1 MKVSAPIWAD
11 KRFGVVPNG
20 GISDL
25 RRIDGAP
32 HYSNNG
38 LPMSLIHP
46 DRLFPPDPTTR
57 AIARSLYSEVC
68 DLPIFSPHG
77 HCDPAW
83 FAQDQAFSDPA
94 SLLIQPDHYVL
105 RMLVSQGV
113 TFEALGLAP
122 DGAAKESDPRA
133 VWRLFAENYHLF
145 AGTPTRLWMDY
156 TFAELF
162 GLEVPLSA
170 ATADACYDHIADC
183 LARPEYRPRALFDRF
198 GIEMLA
204 TTEGALDPLSH
215 HAAIAQSGWDGRVI
229 TTYRPDQVTDPEHEG
244 FAANLDAFAALS
256 GCDVSTW
263 VRYLEAHRARRAV
276 FRDHGAVATDH
287 GVLLPQTAD
296 LSRGECEALYEKVFT
311 GAFSAADAALFR
323 AQMLTEMARM
333 SIEDGMTMQIH
344 PGSVRNHSHSV
355 FERLGRDKGYD
366 IPQRVNFVGG
376 LAPLLNA
383 VGDAPGL
390 KIVVFTL
397 DETTY
402 SRELAPMAG
411 AYPALFIGP
420 AWWFFDSPDGIR
432 RQHEAVIET
441 AGFYN
446 TVGFNDDTRAFP
458 SLPARHD
465 MARRVDCAF
474 LAERV
479 ADHRMTEAEA
489 HELAFALTLEL
500 PRRAYRLAGS

>member
-1 MKVSAPIWAD
+1 
-11 KRFGVVPNG
+11 
-20 GISDL
+20 
-25 RRIDGAP
+25 
-32 HYSNNG
+32 
-38 LPMSLIHP
+38 MSLIHP
-46 DRLFPPDPTTR
+46 DRLFPRDPATR
-57 AIARSLYSEVC
+57 RIARAVYAGIS

-83 FAQDQAFSDPA
+83 FADDQPFSDPA
-94 SLLIQPDHYVL
+94 ALLIQPDHYVL

-113 TFEALGLAP
+113 THDALGLAP
-122 DGAAKESDPRA
+122 EGSPKQADPRA
-133 VWRLFAENYHLF
+133 VWRRFSQNYHLF
-145 AGTPTRLWMDY
+145 RGTPTRLWMDY
-156 TFAELF
+156 TFSDLF
-162 GLEVPLSA
+162 GMDAGLTD
-170 ATADACYDHIADC
+170 ATADAYFDRISEC
-183 LARPEYRPRALFDRF
+183 LAEADYRPRALFDRF
-198 GIEMLA
+198 GIELLA

-215 HAAIAQSGWDGRVI
+215 HAAIAKSGWQGRVV
-229 TTYRPDQVTDPEHEG
+229 TTYRPDEVTDPEHEN
-244 FAANLDAFAALS
+244 FAASLDQFAAAS
-256 GCDVSTW
+256 GCDVSMW
-263 VRYLEAHRARRAV
+263 AGYLEAHRVRRAF
-276 FRDHGAVATDH
+276 FREHGAVATDH
-287 GVLLPQTAD
+287 GVPTPQTAD
-296 LSRGECEALYEKVFT
+296 LGRQECEALFDKVRK
-311 GAFSAADAALFR
+311 GRASASDAAIFR

-344 PGSVRNHSHSV
+344 PGSMRNHNRRV
-355 FERLGRDKGYD
+355 FARLGRDKGYD
-366 IPQRVNFVGG
+366 IPRQVDFVSG

-390 KIVVFTL
+390 RIIVFTL
-397 DETTY
+397 DETAY
-402 SRELAPMAG
+402 SRELAPLAG

-432 RQHEAVIET
+432 RHHEAVIET

-489 HELAFALTLEL
+489 HDLARVLTLDL
-500 PRRAYRLAGS
+500 PRRAYCLAGARP

>member
-1 MKVSAPIWAD
+1 
-11 KRFGVVPNG
+11 
-20 GISDL
+20 
-25 RRIDGAP
+25 
-32 HYSNNG
+32 
-38 LPMSLIHP
+38 MSLIHP

-57 AIARSLYSEVC
+57 AIARALYTEIKG
-68 DLPIFSPHG
+68 LPIFSPHG

-83 FAQDQAFSDPA
+83 FAHDQAFSDPS
-94 SLLIQPDHYVL
+94 SLLIKPDHYVL

-113 TFEALGLAP
+113 SYEALGLAP
-122 DGAAKESDPRA
+122 DGEHKQTDARA
-133 VWRLFAENYHLF
+133 VWRLFAQNYHLF
-145 AGTPTRLWMDY
+145 RGTPTRLWMNY
-156 TFAELF
+156 TFSELF
-162 GLEVPLSA
+162 GLDVGLTT
-170 ATADACYDHIADC
+170 ATADAYFDRIAEC
-183 LARPEYRPRALFDRF
+183 LATPEYRPRALFDRF
-198 GIEMLA
+198 EIELLA

-215 HAAIAQSGWDGRVI
+215 HAAIAKSGWQGRVI
-229 TTYRPDQVTDPEHEG
+229 TTYRPDEVTDPEHENFATNLDQ
-244 FAANLDAFAALS
+244 FAAAS

-263 VRYLEAHRARRAV
+263 VGYLEAHRVRRSF

-287 GVLLPQTAD
+287 GVPVPQTAD
-296 LSRGECEALYEKVFT
+296 LSRQESEALFDKVYC
-311 GAFSAADAALFR
+311 GRSSAEDAALFR

-333 SIEDGMTMQIH
+333 SVDDGMTMQIH
-344 PGSVRNHSHSV
+344 PGSVRNYNRNV
-355 FERLGRDKGYD
+355 FARLGRDKGYD
-366 IPQRVNFVGG
+366 IPRQVDFVGG

-390 KIVVFTL
+390 KVIVFTL

-402 SRELAPMAG
+402 SRELAPLAG

-432 RQHEAVIET
+432 RQREAVIET

-465 MARRVDCAF
+465 MARRVDCGF

-479 ADHRMTEAEA
+479 ADHRITETEAY
-489 HELAFALTLEL
+489 ELARALTLDL
-500 PRRAYRLAGS
+500 PRQAYRLAGPQP

>member
-1 MKVSAPIWAD
+1 
-11 KRFGVVPNG
+11 
-20 GISDL
+20 
-25 RRIDGAP
+25 
-32 HYSNNG
+32 
-38 LPMSLIHP
+38 MSLLHP
-46 DRLFPPDPTTR
+46 DRLFPPEPTTR
-57 AIARSLYSEVC
+57 AVARALYAEIR

-83 FAQDQAFSDPA
+83 FAHDQPFSDPT

-122 DGAAKESDPRA
+122 EGVGRETDPRA
-133 VWRLFAENYHLF
+133 VWRLFAANYHLF
-145 AGTPTRLWMDY
+145 AGTPTRLWLDY

-162 GLEVPLSA
+162 GIEAPLTP
-170 ATADACYDHIADC
+170 ATADAHYDQIAAC
-183 LARPEYRPRALFDRF
+183 LATHEYRPRALFDRF

-215 HAAIAQSGWDGRVI
+215 HAAIAQSGWQGRVV
-229 TTYRPDQVTDPEHEG
+229 TTYRPDEVTDPEHQG
-244 FAANLDAFAALS
+244 FADNLKAFATITGRDL
-256 GCDVSTW
+256 DTW
-263 VRYLEAHRARRAV
+263 DSYLEAHRIRRAT
-276 FRDHGAVATDH
+276 FRAHGAVATDH
-287 GVLLPQTAD
+287 GVPTPQTAD
-296 LSRGECEALYEKVFT
+296 LSRADYEALYAKVKA
-311 GAFSAADAALFR
+311 GPVSANDAEMFR

-333 SIEDGMTMQIH
+333 SVDDGMTMQIH
-344 PGSVRNHSHSV
+344 PGSVRNHSARV
-355 FERLGRDKGYD
+355 FARLGRDKGYD
-366 IPQRVNFVGG
+366 IPRQVNFVDG

-402 SRELAPMAG
+402 SRELAPLAG
-411 AYPALFIGP
+411 AYPALLIGP

-458 SLPARHD
+458 SVPARHD

-479 ADHRMTEAEA
+479 ADHRMSETEA

-500 PRRAYRLAGS
+500 PRRAYRLAGTS

>member
-1 MKVSAPIWAD
+1 
-11 KRFGVVPNG
+11 
-20 GISDL
+20 
-25 RRIDGAP
+25 
-32 HYSNNG
+32 
-38 LPMSLIHP
+38 MSLIHP
-46 DRLFPPDPTTR
+46 DRLFPPDPATRTITR
-57 AIARSLYSEVC
+57 ALFSEIC

-83 FAQDQAFSDPA
+83 FARDQPFADPS

-122 DGAAKESDPRA
+122 DGAPRETDPRA
-133 VWRLFAENYHLF
+133 IWHLFARNYHLF
-145 AGTPTRLWMDY
+145 RGTPTRLWMDY
-156 TFAELF
+156 TFSELF
-162 GLEVPLSA
+162 GLEVPLTG
-170 ATADACYDHIADC
+170 ATADMYFDRISDC
-183 LARPEYRPRALFDRF
+183 LGKAEYHPRALFDRF

-204 TTEGALDPLSH
+204 TTEGALDPLNH
-215 HAAIAQSGWDGRVI
+215 HAAIASSDWSGRVV
-229 TTYRPDQVTDPEHEG
+229 TTYRPDEVTDPEHET
-244 FAANLDAFAALS
+244 FAANLEQFAVLS

-263 VRYLEAHRARRAV
+263 AGYLEAHHVRRAV
-276 FRDHGAVATDH
+276 FRNHGAVATDH
-287 GVLLPQTAD
+287 GVPVPQTAD
-296 LSRGECEALYEKVFT
+296 LCPQECEALFDKVYK
-311 GAFSAADAALFR
+311 GQADVKDAALFR

-333 SIEDGMTMQIH
+333 SVEDGMTMQIH
-344 PGSVRNHSHSV
+344 PGSLRNHNRRV
-355 FERLGRDKGYD
+355 FTRLGRDKGYD
-366 IPQRVNFVGG
+366 IPRQVDFVGG

-383 VGDAPGL
+383 VGDVPGL

-397 DETTY
+397 DEATY
-402 SRELAPMAG
+402 SRELAPLAG

-479 ADHRMTEAEA
+479 ADHRMTETEA
-489 HELAFALTLEL
+489 HDLAFALTLGL
-500 PRRAYRLAGS
+500 PRRTYCIAGAQTCAL

>member
-1 MKVSAPIWAD
+1 
-11 KRFGVVPNG
+11 
-20 GISDL
+20 
-25 RRIDGAP
+25 
-32 HYSNNG
+32 
-38 LPMSLIHP
+38 MSLIHP

-57 AIARSLYSEVC
+57 AIARALYDEIH

-83 FAQDQAFSDPA
+83 FAFDQPFPNPSA
-94 SLLIQPDHYVL
+94 LLIQPDHYVL

-113 TFEALGLAP
+113 TFEALGIGP
-122 DGAAKESDPRA
+122 EGEMGGDPRD
-133 VWRLFAENYHLF
+133 VWRLFARNYHLF
-145 AGTPTRLWMDY
+145 RGTPTRLWMDY
-156 TFAELF
+156 TFSELF
-162 GLEVPLSA
+162 GLKERLNGDN
-170 ATADACYDHIADC
+170 ADDYFDRIAEC

-198 GIEMLA
+198 GIDLLA
-204 TTEGALDPLSH
+204 TTEGALDPLTH
-215 HAAIAQSGWDGRVI
+215 HAAIAKSGWNGRVV
-229 TTYRPDQVTDPEHEG
+229 TTYRPDEVIDPDHET
-244 FAANLDAFAALS
+244 FAANLQRFAAVS
-256 GCDVSTW
+256 GCDVGTW
-263 VRYLEAHRARRAV
+263 SGYLEAHRVRRAH
-276 FRDHGAVATDH
+276 FRYHGAVATDH
-287 GVLLPQTAD
+287 GVPIPQTAD
-296 LSRGECEALYEKVFT
+296 LSRTECEALFHKVYT
-311 GAFSAADAALFR
+311 GQASPVEAGLFR

-344 PGSVRNHSHSV
+344 PGSARNHNRSV
-355 FERLGRDKGYD
+355 FARLGRDKGFD
-366 IPQRVNFVGG
+366 IPRQVDFVGG

-390 KIVVFTL
+390 KIIVFTL

-402 SRELAPMAG
+402 SRELAPLAG

-432 RQHEAVIET
+432 RQHEALIET

-446 TVGFNDDTRAFP
+446 TVGFNDDSRAFP

-479 ADHRMTEAEA
+479 ADHRLTEAEA
-489 HELAFALTLEL
+489 HELALALTVEL
-500 PRRAYRLAGS
+500 PRRAYSLSGSSS

>member
-1 MKVSAPIWAD
+1 
-11 KRFGVVPNG
+11 
-20 GISDL
+20 
-25 RRIDGAP
+25 
-32 HYSNNG
+32 
-38 LPMSLIHP
+38 MSLLHP

-57 AIARSLYSEVC
+57 AIARALHDEIH

-83 FAQDQAFSDPA
+83 FALNQPFTDPT

-105 RMLVSQGV
+105 RMLVSQGI
-113 TFEALGLAP
+113 TYEALGLGP
-122 DGAAKESDPRA
+122 DGATGGDPRSI
-133 VWRLFAENYHLF
+133 WRLFAQNYYLF
-145 AGTPTRLWMDY
+145 RGTPTQLWMDY
-156 TFAELF
+156 TLSELF
-162 GLEVPLSA
+162 GLNERLSEKN
-170 ATADACYDHIADC
+170 ADVYFDQISEC
-183 LARPEYRPRALFDRF
+183 LSRPEYRPRALFDGF
-198 GIEMLA
+198 GIELLA
-204 TTEGALDPLSH
+204 TTEGALDPLTY
-215 HAAIAQSGWDGRVI
+215 HAAIAQSGWTGTVI
-229 TTYRPDQVTDPEHEG
+229 TTYRPDEVTDPEHER
-244 FAANLDAFAALS
+244 FAANLDRFAALS

-263 VRYLEAHRARRAV
+263 AGYLEAHRRRRAH

-287 GVLLPQTAD
+287 GVPDAQTAD
-296 LSRGECEALYEKVFT
+296 LSQADCEALFDRVYK
-311 GAFSAADAALFR
+311 GQASAADAAMFR

-344 PGSVRNHSHSV
+344 PGSVRNHNRGV
-355 FERLGRDKGYD
+355 FARQGRDKGFD
-366 IPQRVNFVGG
+366 IPRQVDFVGG

-383 VGDAPGL
+383 VGDVPGL
-390 KIVVFTL
+390 KIIVFTL

-402 SRELAPMAG
+402 SRELAPLAG

-465 MARRVDCAF
+465 MARRVNCAF

-479 ADHRMTEAEA
+479 ADHRLTEAAARKLA
-489 HELAFALTLEL
+489 HALTLDL
-500 PRRAYRLAGS
+500 PRRAYGLSGSRP